1 MGIKRYNTVAVII
14 HWIMAILLICM
25 FILGIYMVD
34 LPKGSDERSWFF
46 ALHKSMGL
54 TLALLVLVRLFW
66 KLISES
72 PPLPDDVTP
81 IQKMAAVST
90 HHLLYLMMFVQPITG
105 YISSSF
111 SGYKTKFW
119 GIPLPHWGWKSPEL
133 NQLFTT
139 IHQVSAL
146 FFGAL
151 ILLHVAGAMY
161 HLHKKQFHLFKR
173 MWF

>member
-54 TLALLVLVRLFW
+54 TLAFLVLVRLFW

-81 IQKMAAVST
+81 IQKIAAVST
-90 HHLLYLMMFVQPITG
+90 HHLLYLMMFIQPITG

-119 GIPLPHWGWKSPEL
+119 GISLPHWGWKSSEL

-139 IHQVSAL
+139 IHDISAVI
-146 FFGAL
+146 FGLL
-151 ILLHVAGAMY
+151 IFLHISGAMY
-161 HLHKKQFHLFKR
+161 HIHKKQFHLFKR